1 MSKLITVTDPRS
13 PATEAYQSLRTN
25 IEFAGLDN
33 PLKSVLI
40 TCADTNTDKS
50 LALANLAVVMAG
62 AGDRVIVIDGDLRR
76 PQQHTIF
83 GLPNQQGL
91 TTWLQAAQDDV
102 SAKAPLQSTDIA
114 GLRVLT
120 AGPEYPNPVALL
132 STKRLA
138 SALSELSEEA
148 DYILCDSPPLLSMT
162 DAALWASKVDGTVLL
177 LNAGATKRDYAQQAK
192 AVLEKVHARII
203 GAVLLNAEEDMA
215 ALSYG

>member
-1 MSKLITVTDPRS
+1 MPKLITITDPRS

-25 IEFAGLDN
+25 IEFAGLDD

-40 TCADTNTDKS
+40 TCADTSTDKS

-62 AGDRVIVIDGDLRR
+62 AGDKVIVVDGDLRK

-83 GLPNQQGL
+83 GLTNQNGL
-91 TTWLQAAQDDV
+91 TTWLQATDGDMAI
-102 SAKAPLQSTDIA
+102 SALVQSTDVS

-120 AGPEYPNPVALL
+120 SGPEYPNPVALL
-132 STKRLA
+132 STKHLA
-138 SALSELSEEA
+138 NALVELGMEA

-177 LNAGATKRDYAQQAK
+177 LNAGATKRDHAQQAK
-192 AVLEKVHARII
+192 SVLEKVRARII
-203 GAVLLNAEEDMA
+203 GAVLLNAEEHAA